1 MTAELGQLVKS
12 VRKRRALTQQ
22 ELADLS
28 GVSLARIRQLET
40 GGHQGVRLAT
50 LRKLAIALQVR
61 TSVLQPGG
69 STDAEHASAATLD
82 LWEPVRR
89 ALVAPRVEG
98 EHPDEP
104 VCTSAADL
112 EAPMRTL
119 AALEE
124 ACRYA
129 EVAALLPS
137 ALVDAAALGD
147 EGRGVRAR
155 LLRFTAWTLVQNR
168 QFDTAALTVDRA
180 LDIADDPEIV
190 VGAVQA
196 LVWSHL
202 RQGNLDA
209 ARQLAEHWA
218 DEIEPKRF
226 SRATPKELARWG
238 KVYMHLANVAV
249 RDNSPGAAD
258 DALSVARAAAARVG
272 REIFFERL
280 PVRTFGPVSVAH
292 IAVETAV
299 VTDQPTRALAI
310 AESLPSAVP
319 SGGSASRLRHRLD
332 VANAHA
338 QLRQWPE
345 AMGTL
350 AELRTAAP
358 EWLTQQRY
366 ARDIV
371 QTVVSERRT
380 LTPDMRELADF
391 VNLEY

>member
-50 LRKLAIALQVR
+50 LRKLAIALRVR

-69 STDAEHASAATLD
+69 STDAEHASPATAD
-82 LWEPVRR
+82 VWEPVRR
-89 ALVAPRVEG
+89 ALVAPDQNPS
-98 EHPDEP
+98 HTDDEQP
-104 VCTSAADL
+104 SSADL
-112 EAPMRTL
+112 EESL
-119 AALEE
+119 AALAGLDE
-124 ACRYA
+124 AHRYA
-129 EVAALLPS
+129 DVAAMLPGLI
-137 ALVDAAALGD
+137 ADANALGD
-147 EGRGVRAR
+147 EGREARAR
-155 LLRFTAWTLVQNR
+155 VLRFTAHSLVQNR

-180 LDIADDPEIV
+180 VDAAADPETV
-190 VGAVQA
+190 MGAVNA
-196 LVWSHL
+196 LIWSYL
-202 RQGNLDA
+202 RQGDLSA
-209 ARQLAEHWA
+209 ARELAEHWA
-218 DEIEPKRF
+218 DEVEPQRF

-238 KVYMHLANVAV
+238 KLYLYIANVAV
-249 RDNSPGAAD
+249 RDNSPGTTA
-258 DALSVARAAAARVG
+258 DALSIARAAAVRIG
-272 REIFFERL
+272 REAVFERL
-280 PVRTFGPVSVAH
+280 PLRAFGPVSVAH
-292 IAVETAV
+292 AAVESAV
-299 VTDQPTRALAI
+299 IAEEPTRALAI
-310 AESLPSAVP
+310 AEGLPKAIPAANV
-319 SGGSASRLRHRLD
+319 AARLRHRLD